1 MKKLSEMS
9 NEELWQ
15 LFPIF
20 LTEHR
25 KEWKDW
31 YEEEHAYLER
41 ILPPQ
46 LVKNISHVGS
56 TSVDTIRAKPI
67 VDILLEVVPDCD
79 FSQIEDM
86 LVSHGYLCMSRSGDR
101 FSFNKGYTE
110 NGFAEKVYHLH
121 LRREGDHD
129 EIFFRDYLRKHP
141 EAARDYEKLKL
152 TLWRRYEYDRDSYTE
167 GKTDFVR
174 KYTRL
179 AREEA
184 KGSCAAVIRPARLN
198 DAETLLGIYGP
209 YVRNTAIS
217 FEYKVPGAEE
227 CQKRMSKIVQKY
239 PFLVVEE
246 DKNIIGY
253 AYASPFHE
261 REAYGWSVET
271 SIYVK
276 QGFHGYGHGK
286 RLYRE
291 LERILQKQHYL
302 NMYAC
307 LAFTDQ
313 EDEYLTNASK
323 SFHECLG
330 FRTVGRF
337 SRCGYKFGRWYDM
350 IWMEKMIGVHGKL
363 PDVVLPPQ
371 AELSNDNG
379 GAHCM

>member
-1 MKKLSEMS
+1 MMKKLSEMS

-31 YEEEHAYLER
+31 YEEEHAFLER

-56 TSVDTIRAKPI
+56 TSVDTIWAKPI

-79 FSQIEDM
+79 FSQIENM

-141 EAARDYEKLKL
+141 ETARDYEKLKL

-184 KGSCAAVIRPARLN
+184 KGS
-198 DAETLLGIYGP
+198 
-209 YVRNTAIS
+209 
-217 FEYKVPGAEE
+217 
-227 CQKRMSKIVQKY
+227 
-239 PFLVVEE
+239 
-246 DKNIIGY
+246 
-253 AYASPFHE
+253 
-261 REAYGWSVET
+261 
-271 SIYVK
+271 
-276 QGFHGYGHGK
+276 
-286 RLYRE
+286 
-291 LERILQKQHYL
+291 
-302 NMYAC
+302 
-307 LAFTDQ
+307 
-313 EDEYLTNASK
+313 
-323 SFHECLG
+323 
-330 FRTVGRF
+330 
-337 SRCGYKFGRWYDM
+337 
-350 IWMEKMIGVHGKL
+350 
-363 PDVVLPPQ
+363 
-371 AELSNDNG
+371 
-379 GAHCM
+379 